1 MNGWPL
7 LTILT
12 LTPVVGGLLL
22 LGLGKD
28 QKRLARGLALGFSM
42 LALILAG
49 VVWSAFDSGVG
60 DPQLVERHAWVPSLG
75 VEYYVGVDGLGLVMV
90 LLTALLVPLSLLIGW
105 DQDEQVS
112 LYQALVLLLQGGL
125 FGVFT
130 ALNFFHWFLFWE
142 LSLIPAFFLIR
153 LWGGAERRA
162 AATQYLV
169 YALVGS
175 VALLLGFLALYQGHG
190 TFDFLRLRELGESGQ
205 LLGPLPER
213 LGWDGWSG
221 EQLGRLIFVGILLGF
236 AVKVPLMPFHSWLPL
251 GYAEAPTPVTMLL
264 TGLMSKMGLYGML
277 RILLPVFPG
286 EMSWLAVPLLG
297 LALVTIVFSA
307 AAAYAQT
314 DLKRMF
320 AYSSIN
326 HLGYCLLAIF
336 AVGAGGGMVGDR
348 AANAAAALNGAV
360 LQMFNH
366 GLTAAT
372 LFGFL
377 HLLERRTGGVREL
390 GAFGGLRRVA
400 PVFTGLMGV
409 ALFSSLGL
417 PGLNNFVGE
426 FLIFKGTFGLV
437 PWAAV
442 LALPGL
448 MITAVFILGV
458 LQSVFS
464 GPVNERW
471 RGFRDLNL
479 GERAILAPALGLMLV
494 VGVYPDLLVRLFNRT
509 VVGLANGGLP

>member
-1 MNGWPL
+1 
-7 LTILT
+7 
-12 LTPVVGGLLL
+12 VVGGLLL

-28 QKRLARGLALGFSM
+28 QKRLARGLALGFSV

-49 VVWSAFDSGVG
+49 VVWWAFDSGVG
-60 DPQLVERHAWVPSLG
+60 DPQMVERHAWVPSLG

-105 DQDEQVS
+105 DQDERVS

-130 ALNFFHWFLFWE
+130 ALNFFHWFLYWE

-190 TFDFLRLRELGESGQ
+190 TFDFLRLRELGQSGQ

-221 EQLGRLIFVGILLGF
+221 EQLGRLIFRGDTAGVCGEGAVDAVSQLAAARVCGGADAGDDAADRVDVEDGIIR
-236 AVKVPLMPFHSWLPL
+236 H
-251 GYAEAPTPVTMLL
+251 APD
-264 TGLMSKMGLYGML
+264 
-277 RILLPVFPG
+277 LLPVFPG
-286 EMSWLAVPLLG
+286 EMRWLAVPLLG

-509 VVGLANGGLP
+509 VVGLVNGGLP

>member
-1 MNGWPL
+1 MNGWPV

-12 LTPVVGGLLL
+12 LTPVAGGVLL
-22 LGLGKD
+22 LGLGHE
-28 QKRLARGLALGFSM
+28 QRRLVQGLSFGISLVALAL
-42 LALILAG
+42 AG
-49 VVWSAFDSGVG
+49 CVWSAFDPGVG
-60 DPQLVERHAWVPSLG
+60 DMQFVERAVWVPGLG
-75 VEYYVGVDGLGLVMV
+75 IEYFVGVDGLGLMMVM
-90 LLTALLVPLSLLIGW
+90 LTAVLVPLSLLIGW
-105 DQDEQVS
+105 GREDQAG
-112 LYQALVLLLQGGL
+112 LYHALVLFLQGGL

-130 ALNFFHWFLFWE
+130 ALNFFHWFLYWE
-142 LSLIPAFFLIR
+142 LSLVPAFFLIR
-153 LWGGAERRA
+153 LWGGTERRA

-190 TFDFLRLRELGESGQ
+190 TFDFLRLRELGQSGQ
-205 LLGPLPER
+205 LSGPLAER
-213 LGWDGWSG
+213 LGWEGWSG
-221 EQLGRLIFVGILLGF
+221 EQLGRLLFVGILLGF

-277 RILLPVFPG
+277 RILVPVFPG
-286 EMSWLAVPLLG
+286 ELQWFSMPLLG
-297 LALVTIVFSA
+297 LSLVTIVVSA

-326 HLGYCLLAIF
+326 HLGYCLLAVF
-336 AVGAGGGMVGDR
+336 AVGAGGGAVGDR
-348 AANAAAALNGAV
+348 MSNASAALNGTV

-377 HLLERRTGGVREL
+377 HLLERRTGGVLEM

-417 PGLNNFVGE
+417 PGLCNFVGE
-426 FLIFKGTFGLV
+426 FLIFKGVFGLV

-448 MITAVFILGV
+448 MITAVFLLGLV
-458 LQSVFS
+458 QSVFN
-464 GPVNERW
+464 GPLNERW
-471 RGFRDLNL
+471 KGFRDLSI
-479 GERAILAPALGLMLV
+479 GERAALAPALGLMLA
-494 VGVYPDLLVRLFNRT
+494 VGVYPDLVVRVFNRT
-509 VVGLANGGLP
+509 MTGLVGGGAP

>member
-1 MNGWPL
+1 MNGWPV
-7 LTILT
+7 LTLLT

-22 LGLGKD
+22 LGLGNE
-28 QKRLARGLALGFSM
+28 QKRLVKGVALGVS
-42 LALILAG
+42 LVALVLVGG
-49 VVWSAFDSGVG
+49 VWAAFDPGMAG
-60 DPQLVERHAWVPSLG
+60 LQFVERRAWVPGLG
-75 VEYYVGVDGLGLVMV
+75 VEYFVGVDGLGLVMV
-90 LLTALLVPLSLLIGW
+90 LLTAVVVPLSLLIGCER
-105 DQDEQVS
+105 DGQS
-112 LYQALVLLLQGGL
+112 GLYHALVLFLQGGL

-130 ALNFFHWFLFWE
+130 ALNFFHWFLYWE
-142 LSLIPAFFLIR
+142 LSLVPAFFLIR
-153 LWGGAERRA
+153 LWGGSERRA

-169 YALVGS
+169 YALAGS

-190 TFDFLRLRELGESGQ
+190 TFDFMRLRELGQSGQ
-205 LLGPLPER
+205 LVGPLSER
-213 LGWDGWSG
+213 LGWEGWGG
-221 EQLGRLIFVGILLGF
+221 EQLGRLIFAGILLGF

-286 EMSWLAVPLLG
+286 EMRWLATPLLV

-336 AVGAGGGMVGDR
+336 AVGGGAGGVGDR
-348 AANAAAALNGAV
+348 ASNAAAALNGAV

-372 LFGFL
+372 LFGFI
-377 HLLERRTGGVREL
+377 HLIERRTGGMREIP
-390 GAFGGLRRVA
+390 AFGGLRAVA
-400 PVFTGLMGV
+400 PVLTGLMGV

-448 MITAVFILGV
+448 MITAVFILSM
-458 LQSVFS
+458 LQSVFN
-464 GPVNERW
+464 GPLNERW
-471 RGFRDLNL
+471 RGFRDLTVR
-479 GERAILAPALGLMLV
+479 ERAIVAPAVALMLA
-494 VGVYPDLLVRLFNRT
+494 VGIYPDWLVRVFNRT
-509 VVGLANGGLP
+509 VMGLIAGGAP

>member
-1 MNGWPL
+1 MNGWPV
-7 LTILT
+7 LTLLT
-12 LTPVVGGLLL
+12 LTPLAGGLLL
-22 LGLGKD
+22 LGLGNA
-28 QKRLARGLALGFSM
+28 QKRLVKGVALGVSGVALGLAVWVWAQFDPGM
-42 LALILAG
+42 AG
-49 VVWSAFDSGVG
+49 MQF
-60 DPQLVERHAWVPSLG
+60 VERHVWVPGLG
-75 VEYYVGVDGLGLVMV
+75 VEYVVGVDGLGLVMV
-90 LLTALLVPLSLLIGW
+90 LLTALLVPLSLWIGGER
-105 DQDEQVS
+105 DGENG
-112 LYQALVLLLQGGL
+112 LYHALVLFLQAGL

-130 ALNFFHWFLFWE
+130 ALNFFHWFLYWE
-142 LSLIPAFFLIR
+142 LSLVPAFFLIR

-175 VALLLGFLALYQGHG
+175 VTLLLGFLALYQGHG
-190 TFDFLRLRELGESGQ
+190 TFDFVRLRELGQSGQ
-205 LLGPLPER
+205 LLGPLSER
-213 LGWDGWSG
+213 LGWEGWSG
-221 EQLGRLIFVGILLGF
+221 EHLGRLIFVGILLGF

-277 RILLPVFPG
+277 RILLPVFPE
-286 EMSWLAVPLLG
+286 EMRWLATPLLG

-336 AVGAGGGMVGDR
+336 AVGAGGGVVGDQ
-348 AANAAAALNGAV
+348 ASNAVAALNGAV

-377 HLLERRTGGVREL
+377 HLLERRSGGVREI

-426 FLIFKGTFGLV
+426 FLIFKGTFGLA

-458 LQSVFS
+458 LQTVFS
-464 GPVNERW
+464 GPLNERW
-471 RGFRDLNL
+471 KGFRDLSVR
-479 GERAILAPALGLMLV
+479 ERAILAPALGLMLV
-494 VGVYPDLLVRLFNRT
+494 VGVYPDLLVRVFNRT
-509 VVGLANGGLP
+509 VVGLVGGGAE